1 MDCHELGPRYTWQE
15 AVAAGLTRAQL
26 RDDGIRI
33 TRGAYVSRAVPLT
46 LRSACLSVA
55 PVLPEA
61 ATFSHLTA
69 AALLEAPVRVAWPLT
84 VAVPPGVYRPRRRRV
99 RVHVRDLLPEDAVRI
114 QGLPVTSGQQT
125 WLDLAGVLPPG
136 ELVAVGDSLFR
147 AGHLDAGSLKS
158 RLARAGGARGIV
170 CARELAGIL
179 TPHAASRPESL
190 IRFALISSDLPDP
203 GVQVPIHDRW
213 GRVVAHADLGYPEW
227 KIAIEYEGRQ
237 HAEGEQFGRDIDRYS
252 LMAAGGWLVLRF
264 AGVHLGRQGAVVDRV
279 AGALR
284 SRGACW

>member
-26 RDDGIRI
+26 RDEGIRI

-99 RVHVRDLLPEDAVRI
+99 PGGVRELLPEEALR
-114 QGLPVTSGQQT
+114 GHGGPAPPGQQN
-125 WLDLAGVLPPG
+125 
-136 ELVAVGDSLFR
+136 
-147 AGHLDAGSLKS
+147 
-158 RLARAGGARGIV
+158 
-170 CARELAGIL
+170 
-179 TPHAASRPESL
+179 
-190 IRFALISSDLPDP
+190 
-203 GVQVPIHDRW
+203 
-213 GRVVAHADLGYPEW
+213 
-227 KIAIEYEGRQ
+227 
-237 HAEGEQFGRDIDRYS
+237 
-252 LMAAGGWLVLRF
+252 
-264 AGVHLGRQGAVVDRV
+264 
-279 AGALR
+279 
-284 SRGACW
+284 